1 MRSDQA
7 ERTTPLV
14 LRIWA
19 RTGCSWLAREPF
31 VEPDDWGAADAR
43 QGVHLI
49 DPMQV
54 MADTSRSSG
63 YLVAPAAP

>member
-1 MRSDQA
+1 MKSDQP
-7 ERTTPLV
+7 ERTTPDG
-14 LRIWA
+14 LRIGA
-19 RTGCSWLAREPF
+19 RAGCRGLAGEPF
-31 VEPDDWGAADAR
+31 FELDDWGAADAR